1 MLNNLAAHT
10 ALMGAMHLWEMRGGE
25 WLFMYDINRGI
36 RHCVSNEQEMKNI
49 GTVGYAEN
57 VLENKLCV
65 KSCAGNLVS
74 RHVKK
79 KEWRSRAWM
88 HYSGHQYAC
97 KETAQSK

>member
-1 MLNNLAAHT
+1 M
-10 ALMGAMHLWEMRGGE
+10 
-25 WLFMYDINRGI
+25 
-36 RHCVSNEQEMKNI
+36 
-49 GTVGYAEN
+49 GYAEN

-97 KETAQSK
+97 KETAQSKWEECILGSFSQAAKDFFLHSKVTKDNFCMN